1 MAYPLT
7 RVLLGNKKGTSIDT
21 KPGTNLNN
29 TLLSE
34 SCHTKKGC
42 TLHDSIKKKQIW
54 TIKKKKQI
62 SGWLE
67 PGEWETEKFFQSTQ
81 LNT

>member
-34 SCHTKKGC
+34 SCQTKKGC
-42 TLHDSIKKKQIW
+42 TLHDSIKKKQI
-54 TIKKKKQI
+54 
-62 SGWLE
+62 
-67 PGEWETEKFFQSTQ
+67 
-81 LNT
+81 